1 MLASGRAKNRWT
13 LSTSPPSG
21 RTPTLFAATCWI
33 TRPSEVEAFD
43 TQVGEQLQALQ
54 ESGEAANT
62 LVMVT
67 SDNGM
72 PFPRCKGHNYDI
84 ANHLPLVACWPQG
97 ISRPGRKI
105 SELDSFIDFA
115 PTAGRAAI
123 PIWIYKD
130 TDKGPTKSFIEQL
143 GEQNHFF
150 SSLGLPQKNQH
161 ISGPDVESR
170 KESHP

>member
-1 MLASGRAKNRWT
+1 M
-13 LSTSPPSG
+13 
-21 RTPTLFAATCWI
+21 FAATCWF

-43 TQVGEQLQALQ
+43 TQVAEQLQALQ

-97 ISRPGRKI
+97 ISRP
-105 SELDSFIDFA
+105 
-115 PTAGRAAI
+115 AI

-150 SSLGLPQKNQH
+150 
-161 ISGPDVESR
+161 
-170 KESHP
+170 